1 MRRAMLAVW
10 ISTTLVVGCGGGGGS
25 PPSTP
30 PAVADFS
37 LSASPGSLTV
47 VQGETSLAASISV
60 TALNGFSA
68 PVSVSISGLPAGST
82 TSPTFPLSMSA
93 GAPQQFTVTVPAAA
107 AIGDTKIL
115 LHGVSG
121 SQAHDAAAITLT
133 TTARVVTSQSNGLLY
148 LQGSSNGH
156 TARIGLDTKWGG
168 AIVEVSLDGTN
179 FVNAH
184 DTGREVQPALYDL
197 VAVNGNQ
204 GANGWDP
211 VLGGDKYDHGTP
223 IGSQQV
229 TSTSLYTQAIPLH
242 WNPDAFGG
250 GANAP
255 VKSDMSFE
263 QTVTLA
269 PGTALAFKVHL
280 KLTHTG
286 ADYHYVA
293 DQEFPAVY
301 VNSAYTTLA
310 YYGGTSPW
318 TNGALTSTPV
328 STTAASVIAP
338 EQWAAL
344 TDANGQGLA
353 VFVAGSYP
361 SWTSVYFPQSGGS
374 GPLGDA
380 TAYMRPLATFHVG
393 PGAVIEG
400 DIYLI
405 PGDVAAARAIIYA
418 LHPLAA
424 NANLAEAF
432 GTVDVP
438 ATNATLSGAAYGV
451 AGWAVAGNSIA
462 AVNVY
467 VDGTMIGTATL
478 GSARP
483 DVAAAFPG
491 IAPVDCGWQYALDT
505 TTLSNGTHAVAVRF
519 IDGTSNEVLL
529 PPVIVT
535 VSN

>member
-10 ISTTLVVGCGGGGGS
+10 ISTTLVVGCGGGGGGGS

-47 VQGETSLAASISV
+47 VQGATSSPVSISL
-60 TALNGFSA
+60 TPLNGFSG
-68 PVSVSISGLPAGST
+68 PVAVSIAGLPLGAT
-82 TSPTFPLSMSA
+82 TSPAFPLSVSA

-107 AIGDTKIL
+107 AIGDTKII

-121 SQAHDAAAITLT
+121 SLTHDAPAITLT
-133 TTARVVTSQSNGLLY
+133 TTAKVVTSQSNGVLY
-148 LQGSSNGH
+148 LQGGSNGH

-184 DTGREVQPALYDL
+184 DTGREVQPALYD
-197 VAVNGNQ
+197 AMPVNGNH
-204 GANGWDP
+204 GADGWDP

-250 GANAP
+250 GASAP
-255 VKSDMSFE
+255 VKSDMTFE

-286 ADYHYVA
+286 TDYHYVA
-293 DQEFPAVY
+293 GQEFPAVY

-318 TNGALTSTPV
+318 NNGALTSTPV
-328 STTAASVIAP
+328 STTATSVIAP
-338 EQWAAL
+338 EQ
-344 TDANGQGLA
+344 
-353 VFVAGSYP
+353 
-361 SWTSVYFPQSGGS
+361 
-374 GPLGDA
+374 
-380 TAYMRPLATFHVG
+380 
-393 PGAVIEG
+393 
-400 DIYLI
+400 
-405 PGDVAAARAIIYA
+405 
-418 LHPLAA
+418 
-424 NANLAEAF
+424 
-432 GTVDVP
+432 
-438 ATNATLSGAAYGV
+438 
-451 AGWAVAGNSIA
+451 
-462 AVNVY
+462 
-467 VDGTMIGTATL
+467 
-478 GSARP
+478 
-483 DVAAAFPG
+483 
-491 IAPVDCGWQYALDT
+491 
-505 TTLSNGTHAVAVRF
+505 
-519 IDGTSNEVLL
+519 
-529 PPVIVT
+529 
-535 VSN
+535 